1 MPASPAVILA
11 NIPAFLRTNGKVT
24 ATHVLGSKTGVEV
37 GACYWK
43 LHPTQPRFM
52 VVFKNK
58 VDRDTWYNTSV
69 KLKEMKT
76 KGVLVSTAWYSRDE
90 DEVIS
95 EEVGQSLDSGG
106 RGKKGG
112 GGNYMKLLQERDRN
126 ARGQNGRDSPVRP
139 VKPGKLSSPVHDY
152 KTTNLSVD
160 NMNAL
165 SAEIEDLS
173 KLDTSQFL
181 FAQKNK
187 LEKLVNSPLLSSRQP
202 SVVNPKAKVFT
213 PKAAHPPVSAPGY
226 NLRSSQVVKTDPVFV
241 MNISQDFSVPPPP
254 LRLPLHVKP
263 VEALEAAS
271 VGKEDCH
278 KTEYNS
284 NILVKLEESVL
295 ESLEDEKE
303 NKIDENLKH
312 VAKAVANSW
321 KAKVEFLE
329 KTYEAVLSEA
339 SPNISKLSEVLDKEY
354 LWEGELGV
362 SREQALG
369 WTKEFLA
376 KAGMRA
382 GSDMEER
389 FARFLLKNGSQF
401 KISIDEIK
409 FIMQRNGLDINNI
422 CKAYSEN
429 SSSVGFRNFVKTSVS
444 ISGNLLDDFA
454 GVFLQFFKSKMD
466 EQNMKSLRQTKQ
478 IVKPSADLGTK
489 MNAKGDSNVKV
500 DVQVDKLS
508 KLLAKND
515 VKGIKHLVNEIVPKM
530 KKLVGQN
537 EALEEKVNDLIKA
550 KNKLE
555 TEVKLTKED
564 CHEKIRTANQ
574 ENKMLRA
581 RNTSLQDDLRIS
593 KEEEDESK
601 ARSDELTNFVNK
613 FSEAVSKGDTA
624 VELLLK
630 ASTKKKDDK
639 EVCKLKETLGA
650 IFTLK
655 NADKKT
661 VKLITSEDI
670 ASKDFRRLVVAINEE
685 NLVDLIEVE
694 KVVGKTVC
702 GMKFK
707 QGKSKGWK
715 NLKVEKGL
723 ISPPVTGWG
732 DLEYLVITQDEEA
745 PGHLGQGCISTP
757 GHARRQESIVREG
770 PMFPP
775 HLGGPRI
782 STE

>member
-1 MPASPAVILA
+1 MPASPAVVLA
-11 NIPAFLRTNGKVT
+11 NIPPFLRSNGKVA

-52 VVFKNK
+52 VVFNNK

-69 KLKEMKT
+69 KLQEMKT

-95 EEVGQSLDSGG
+95 EEAGQALNSGG

-112 GGNYMKLLQERDRN
+112 GGGSYMKLLQERDRN
-126 ARGQNGRDSPVRP
+126 ARGPSRRDNPAV
-139 VKPGKLSSPVHDY
+139 PGMSGKFSSSVLNF
-152 KTTNLSVD
+152 KSTNLSVD
-160 NMNAL
+160 NMSAL

-181 FAQKNK
+181 FTQKNK
-187 LEKLVNSPLLSSRQP
+187 LEKLVNSPLSSSRQP
-202 SVVNPKAKVFT
+202 SVVNPEAKVFT
-213 PKAAHPPVSAPGY
+213 PKAAPVLPVSAPSY
-226 NLRSSQVVKTDPVFV
+226 NLSSGQVKSVPAFV
-241 MNISQDFSVPPPP
+241 MNISQDFSIPPPP
-254 LRLPLHVKP
+254 LRLPLHVKT
-263 VEALEAAS
+263 VEVVETENA
-271 VGKEDCH
+271 VKE
-278 KTEYNS
+278 YSS

-295 ESLEDEKE
+295 DSLEEEKE
-303 NKIDENLKH
+303 NKNDGNLKH
-312 VAKAVANSW
+312 VAKVVANSW
-321 KAKVEFLE
+321 KVKVEFLE
-329 KTYEAVLSEA
+329 KTYEAILSEA
-339 SPNISKLSEVLDKEY
+339 SPNVSKLSEVLDKEY
-354 LWEGELGV
+354 IWEGELGV
-362 SREQALG
+362 SREQSLR

-389 FARFLLKNGSQF
+389 FARFLLKNGALF

-429 SSSVGFRNFVKTSVS
+429 SSSVGFKNFVKTSVS

-466 EQNMKSLRQTKQ
+466 EQNLKSSRHTKQ
-478 IVKPSADLGTK
+478 FVKPSAELGIK
-489 MNAKGDSNVKV
+489 MNAKGDSNNAKV
-500 DVQVDKLS
+500 EVQVEKLN

-515 VKGIKHLVNEIVPKM
+515 MKGIKHVVNDISPRM

-537 EALEEKVNDLIKA
+537 EDLEEKVNDLINA

-574 ENKMLRA
+574 ENKVLRA
-581 RNTSLQDDLRIS
+581 RNTSLQEDLRTG
-593 KEEEDESK
+593 KAEEEEAK
-601 ARSDELTNFVNK
+601 ARSDNFATFVTK
-613 FSEAVSKGDTA
+613 LGEAVSKGDLA
-624 VELLLK
+624 VEQLLEP
-630 ASTKKKDDK
+630 STKRKDDK
-639 EVCKLKETLGA
+639 DVCNLKEALVA
-650 IFTLK
+650 LFSSK
-655 NADKKT
+655 NVGKSDKNM
-661 VKLITSEDI
+661 VKLITSEET
-670 ASKDFRRLVVAINEE
+670 ASKVLVVPINKE
-685 NLVDLIEVE
+685 NLVELSEVE
-694 KVVGKTVC
+694 KVVGKKVC
-702 GMKFK
+702 GIKYK

-715 NLKVEKGL
+715 NVKVEKGF
-723 ISPPVTGWG
+723 IFPPATGWG
-732 DLEYLVITQDEEA
+732 DMEYLVITEDEGA
-745 PGHLGQGCISTP
+745 PGHLGQGCVSTP
-757 GHARRQESIVREG
+757 GHARRQESIMREG

-782 STE
+782 LTE